1 MSVVIGYVCAGL
13 AVALIIYS
21 AWAVGGGG
29 TGGMVPL
36 LTGFVLLLVAV
47 GALKSNSTGLG
58 RAL

>member
-13 AVALIIYS
+13 AVALIIFS

-36 LTGFVLLLVAV
+36 LIGFVLLLVAV
-47 GALKSNSTGLG
+47 GALRTGKTGL
-58 RAL
+58 